1 MNTKYTSK
9 EIRIWAL
16 VMAAILTAVG
26 AIQFIVWG
34 HLRTAN
40 TFWILA
46 VVFLSLGLIYPMLL
60 KPIYWGWLKFA
71 AALAWVNTRLILG
84 VIFYLV
90 FTPVGLILR
99 LMRKDL
105 IKQRW
110 DANANSYWIKRP
122 DEQFDPSRYE
132 KQY

>member
-26 AIQFIVWG
+26 AIQFILWSHV
-34 HLRTAN
+34 RTAN

-84 VIFYLV
+84 IIFYLV

-99 LMRKDL
+99 LLRKDL
-105 IKQRW
+105 LKQRW
-110 DANANSYWIKRP
+110 ESNANSYWIKRP
-122 DEQFDPSRYE
+122 DDPFDPSRYE